1 MKKVWLV
8 EFPTYQY
15 EENVKQL
22 AAAKNLKVID
32 ARFAKSVNEEVVEK
46 SPPKLTKK
54 KTK

>member
-8 EFPTYQY
+8 DFPTYQY

-22 AAAKNLKVID
+22 ANSKGLKIVDAKFSGSINPEL
-32 ARFAKSVNEEVVEK
+32 VEK

-54 KTK
+54 KAK

>member
-15 EENVKQL
+15 EEDVKQL

-32 ARFAKSVNEEVVEK
+32 ARFANSVDEKTIEK

>member
-15 EENVKQL
+15 EEDVKQL
-22 AAAKNLKVID
+22 AASKNLKVVD
-32 ARFAKSVNEEVVEK
+32 ARFTKAVNPEEVEK

-54 KTK
+54 KSK